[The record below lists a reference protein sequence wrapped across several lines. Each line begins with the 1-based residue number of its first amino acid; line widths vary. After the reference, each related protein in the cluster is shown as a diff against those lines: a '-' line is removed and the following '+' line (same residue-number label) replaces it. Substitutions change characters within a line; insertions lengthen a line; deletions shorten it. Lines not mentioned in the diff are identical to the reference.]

1 MANQTV
7 TIKST
12 GKKSPASFSPSP
24 VQPKV
29 GDTVTWNNTDAIQHW
44 PQPTTGPAWF
54 AGPINP
60 GSTSSPPIPA
70 PSTPVPVDYF
80 CKLHPAEKSYIQS
93 GSPEIVKLTIVAGSL
108 PSKTINRNDSVFWF
122 NDTSDKYELYYNP
135 GTGDIPWGKPP
146 YPLPPKQPS
155 SEVVF
160 PSPGIF
166 VYQDK
171 LHPGQ
176 KGTITVL

>member
-1 MANQTV
+1 MANQQV
-7 TIKST
+7 TIAST

-24 VQPKV
+24 VVAKV
-29 GDTVTWNNTDAIQHW
+29 GDTVTWKNTDTIQHW

-54 AGPINP
+54 AGAINP
-60 GSTSSPPIPA
+60 SATSPPISV
-70 PSTPVPVDYF
+70 STAANVSYF
-80 CKLHPAEKSYIQS
+80 CKLHPTETSFIQV
-93 GSPEIVKLTIVAGSL
+93 GVPEIVKLTIVAGSL

-122 NDTSDKYELYYNP
+122 NDTNDNYELYTIVGGNQ
-135 GTGDIPWGKPP
+135 IRWGVPP
-146 YPLPPKQPS
+146 DKLPPKQPS
-155 SEVVF
+155 SQVVF
-160 PSPGIF
+160 PNPGIF

>member
-1 MANQTV
+1 MANQQV
-7 TIKST
+7 TIKSGT
-12 GKKSPASFSPSP
+12 TKKSPATFAPSP
-24 VQPKV
+24 LPVKV
-29 GDTVTWNNTDAIQHW
+29 GDTVTWNNTDIIQHW
-44 PQPTTGPAWF
+44 PTPKTGPAWF
-54 AGPINP
+54 ASAINP
-60 GSTSSPPIPA
+60 GATSSPTPA
-70 PSTPVPVDYF
+70 IPSTVPVDYF
-80 CKLHPAEKSYIQS
+80 CKLHASETSYIQA

-122 NDTSDKYELYYNP
+122 NNTSDKYELFYNP
-135 GTGDIPWGKPP
+135 GTGDVPWGKPP

-160 PSPGIF
+160 PNPGIF
-166 VYQDK
+166 PYQCK